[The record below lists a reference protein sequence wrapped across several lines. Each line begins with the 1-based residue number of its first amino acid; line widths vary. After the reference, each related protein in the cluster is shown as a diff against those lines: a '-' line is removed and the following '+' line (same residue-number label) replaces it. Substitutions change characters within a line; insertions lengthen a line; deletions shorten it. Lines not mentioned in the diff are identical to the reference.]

1 MTNKPA
7 LTQRPLKN
15 RVALFITWASYVLL
29 VLLMIITSLPGTI
42 PEGSSPWVIVSIK
55 LLPLAIVLPGM
66 LKDSLRAF
74 TWLCFIVLFYFTQ
87 AVVEAFLSLGA
98 GVDLAITLL
107 TVAIFLAAM
116 LYIKWERALGRPLF

>member
-1 MTNKPA
+1 MTNNQI

-15 RVALFITWASYVLL
+15 RIALFITWASYVLL
-29 VLLMIITSLPGTI
+29 VLLMIITSLPSTI
-42 PEGSSPWVIVSIK
+42 PEGSSPWVIVTVK
-55 LLPLAIVLPGM
+55 LLPLVIVLPGM

-98 GVDLAITLL
+98 NIDLAITLL

-116 LYIKWERALGRPLF
+116 FYIKWERALGRQLF